1 MGVSVDY
8 ACMDLMETIAVHNY
22 LNELPKEHC
31 REALTRCCGSSQW
44 VAKMLN
50 ARPYASDQELS
61 EKSQILWQSLDREDF
76 LEAFSHHPQIGIS
89 VEALREKF
97 QTTLAWSTIEQG
109 CVQKADQQT
118 LALLAQGNQ
127 AYLAKF
133 GYIFIV
139 CATGKSA
146 TEMLSLL
153 RERLENSPDL
163 EIRIAAA
170 EQEKT
175 TQLRLEK
182 LST

>member
-1 MGVSVDY
+1 M
-8 ACMDLMETIAVHNY
+8 HKY
-22 LNELPKEHC
+22 LNGLSKEQC

-44 VAKMLN
+44 VSKMLD
-50 ARPYASDQELS
+50 ARPYASDQELL
-61 EKSQILWQSLDREDF
+61 EKNQTLWQSLDREDF

-89 VEALREKF
+89 MEALREKF
-97 QTTLAWSTIEQG
+97 QTTQAWSTTEQAS
-109 CVQKADQQT
+109 VQKADQQT
-118 LALLAQGNQ
+118 LASLAQLNQ
-127 AYLAKF
+127 TYLAKY

-170 EQEKT
+170 EQEKI